1 MTTATIPCSRSKT
14 SAQRRGR
21 LHGRPRASIRSSAHS
36 TRSTRNGCH
45 ARRRSSRSS
54 PISGRA
60 GPRFE
65 GNRRDSSGWAS
76 PPVIGSRRTSTPLR
90 TRPGPHAWMA
100 TPCSI
105 WMFGATTCVSGV
117 AWPLLLDWNM
127 ACRGNPAVDVA
138 AWLPSLADE
147 GGPMPWELLP
157 GEGALASLVAGYF
170 CARAGLSPIAQ
181 APHARPLQ
189 LAQGRIALP
198 WAARELDLPPPA

>member
-1 MTTATIPCSRSKT
+1 MRFASRHWIE
-14 SAQRRGR
+14 AHVDVLEDAARNAR
-21 LHGRPRASIRSSAHS
+21 LDGDALLHLDVRSD
-36 TRSTRNGCH
+36 NLCL
-45 ARRRSSRSS
+45 
-54 PISGRA
+54 
-60 GPRFE
+60 
-65 GNRRDSSGWAS
+65 RDGLA
-76 PPVIGSRRTSTPLR
+76 
-90 TRPGPHAWMA
+90 
-100 TPCSI
+100 
-105 WMFGATTCVSGV
+105 
-117 AWPLLLDWNM
+117 LLVDWNM

-170 CARAGLSPIAQ
+170 CARAGLSPIPQ